1 LTFFAGR
8 AIIRGMAENKVSRPN
23 SEEIVSERTEAKS
36 EAKSNAKIAD
46 EFFSKI
52 AASIDEAVEKFS
64 PSFVR
69 RESKIII
76 SSWRDDDAN
85 IILSY
90 SDQDGVYLIFHVN
103 IEGDDYTSL
112 EKARIYS
119 IGITKQFSNQSS
131 DDSQLTFPR
140 VHYIFPR
147 RNENIVET
155 VVELLRRW
163 A

>member
-1 LTFFAGR
+1 
-8 AIIRGMAENKVSRPN
+8 V
-23 SEEIVSERTEAKS
+23 
-36 EAKSNAKIAD
+36 
-46 EFFSKI
+46 KI

-90 SDQDGVYLIFHVN
+90 SDKDKDGVYIVFNVN
-103 IEGDDYTSL
+103 IEGDNYTSL
-112 EKARIYS
+112 EGARIYS
-119 IGITKQFSNQSS
+119 IGITKQFSG
-131 DDSQLTFPR
+131 DSQLTFPR

-147 RNENIVET
+147 RQDDVVSV